1 MEYRTAL
8 EEATDEI
15 VEKKSRF
22 IGRLVPV
29 KTWEEAEAVLDDT
42 RSKYKGAR
50 HYAYACILRG
60 NNIKRFS
67 DDGEPQGT
75 AGAPMLELLEREN
88 LSDVIAVVTR
98 YFGGTLLGVGGL
110 IRAYSGSTKAAI
122 EAARIVTMEPCAEI
136 LMQMDYNM
144 YGRAAYALP
153 KYQTKILEE
162 NFDSEVRVRALIRER
177 DFDTL
182 KNELTDVSSGTIKT
196 EIIEKRFDFIKKL
209 EK

>member
-29 KTWEEAEAVLDDT
+29 KTWEEAEAVIDDT

-75 AGAPMLELLEREN
+75 AGAPMLELLEREK
-88 LSDVIAVVTR
+88 LSDVIAIVTR
-98 YFGGTLLGVGGL
+98 YFGGTLLGTGGL
-110 IRAYSGSTKAAI
+110 VRAYTKATQEAFAAAKEVTFAPCR
-122 EAARIVTMEPCAEI
+122 EAAMAAHSPERPPPTMQRSHSC
-136 LMQMDYNM
+136 
-144 YGRAAYALP
+144 
-153 KYQTKILEE
+153 
-162 NFDSEVRVRALIRER
+162 VRWVRC
-177 DFDTL
+177 
-182 KNELTDVSSGTIKT
+182 
-196 EIIEKRFDFIKKL
+196 
-209 EK
+209 